1 MWERCMC
8 QCPQWTWHYLGWWP
22 EIQFG
27 WWFLIT
33 CGLSLH
39 ACLRT
44 TWMPAVRG
52 PQDGVWHSGTG
63 WLWAAL
69 WVLGIESRSQT
80 KSKISLLL
88 SLGPEFEIFIVII
101 IPSYT
106 EIFNFSYN
114 HILEWQKKLWM
125 NDLLIV
131 RRTEVFSTWRLVL
144 PSVVGL
150 EYILGKSHS
159 SLHITREPC
168 LPSATYSMACTC
180 RVYFLWKHCS
190 FIYSAKFSVL

>member
-1 MWERCMC
+1 M
-8 QCPQWTWHYLGWWP
+8 
-22 EIQFG
+22 
-27 WWFLIT
+27 

-39 ACLRT
+39 ACLHT

-52 PQDGVWHSGTG
+52 PQDGVWHSGMG

-88 SLGPEFEIFIVII
+88 SLGLEFEIFIVII

-125 NDLLIV
+125 NELLIV
-131 RRTEVFSTWRLVL
+131 KRTWRLVL

-159 SLHITREPC
+159 SLHLSREPY
-168 LPSATYSMACTC
+168 LPSAPHCVACTC
-180 RVYFLWKHCS
+180 RVYSCGS
-190 FIYSAKFSVL
+190 IVP